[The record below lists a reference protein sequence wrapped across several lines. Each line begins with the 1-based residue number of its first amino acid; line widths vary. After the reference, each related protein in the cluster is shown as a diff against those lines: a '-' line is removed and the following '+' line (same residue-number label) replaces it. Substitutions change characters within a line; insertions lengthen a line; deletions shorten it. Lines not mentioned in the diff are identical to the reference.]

1 MIWPRWAAA
10 CSSFSIN
17 NCVHKND
24 NKYNNKD
31 KDNDDGVGKGNEAS
45 KQKTNYGTGS
55 FACPPQK
62 SHLLPHHL
70 TPNSVPSSVQ
80 CRDVA
85 IAFVVVAVDVDV
97 GIKVTVTMW
106 LRL

>member
-24 NKYNNKD
+24 ND
-31 KDNDDGVGKGNEAS
+31 TGIDVGIGAGVGVGVGVGVGKGNEAS

-62 SHLLPHHL
+62 RHPGL
-70 TPNSVPSSVQ
+70 
-80 CRDVA
+80 
-85 IAFVVVAVDVDV
+85 
-97 GIKVTVTMW
+97 
-106 LRL
+106 